1 MKSITVPKD
10 KIAERAF
17 DIFKSRGGKPGMEID
32 DWLQAEKELTQSD
45 MSDSILQFKSRKKQN
60 SNSSL
65 KYAW

>member
-10 KIAERAF
+10 KIAQRAF
-17 DIFKSRGGKPGMEID
+17 EIFKSRGGKPGREID
-32 DWLQAEKELTQSD
+32 DWLQAERELAQSD
-45 MSDSILQFKSRKKQN
+45 MPDPILQFKSRKKQN